1 MLPLCL
7 CLFGFAMLPE
17 RLWGWLQSDEASA
30 LVPDRE
36 TLGDISHRLAMA
48 FDLSLIVYGLACF
61 RTTRP
66 RAFSTA
72 SAAFVA
78 LLGPVLALEA
88 CPSFV
93 TTHRAVLLATLP
105 PFCALLVT
113 LAPIFVRIRAPP
125 PPSTAYGRG
134 APLAAAEGAGRDGV
148 GEEVEAESSGYDTH
162 DDSDRDW

>member
-1 MLPLCL
+1 MKHLQVSAA
-7 CLFGFAMLPE
+7 LFCWPGQTPRTVEISKCFILEGAEPA
-17 RLWGWLQSDEASA
+17 RA
-30 LVPDRE
+30 LKKAFFHYFLRNDS
-36 TLGDISHRLAMA
+36 LYGIS
-48 FDLSLIVYGLACF
+48 
-61 RTTRP
+61 TPP